1 MSAKYKIMVVDD
13 EDDVEQLIRQK
24 FRRQIRAEEY
34 EFVFAANG
42 VEALAKLRE
51 HPDTDIVFS
60 DLNMPQMDGLTLL
73 GKIGESN
80 PLLKTVIISA
90 YSDMANIR
98 LAMNRGAF
106 DFICKPFDFE
116 DFERTLLKT
125 LKTAQQIK
133 DTIQAIQED
142 NILKM
147 YVDNSVLQFMCCK
160 AFEDSLLA
168 NELVDASILFVDI
181 CGFTA
186 ISERE
191 PPDVVVQ
198 LLNKYFDVMVKAII
212 AEGGYVDKFMGDA
225 VLAVF
230 RRDDHLARAIRA
242 ALAVNADIQTM
253 HDTLSGAQ
261 TFFPKVSIGVNTGE
275 VISGNVGSATLK
287 RFDFTVIGD
296 VVNTAQRLQSVAK
309 PGQILLTRQ
318 TFEKTGDAFH
328 CHGVGEVSLKNKQ
341 NPVALF
347 EVLGTG
353 MN

>member
-1 MSAKYKIMVVDD
+1 MNATYKILVVDD

-24 FRRQIRAEEY
+24 FRRQIRAAEY
-34 EFVFAANG
+34 TFVFAKNG
-42 VEALAKLRE
+42 IEALAKLQE

-60 DLNMPQMDGLTLL
+60 DINMPQMDGLTLL
-73 GKIGESN
+73 EKIGETA

-90 YSDMANIR
+90 YGDMANIR

-116 DFERTLLKT
+116 DFERTLEKT

-133 DTIQAIQED
+133 DTVQAIQEN

-160 AFEDSLLA
+160 EFESSLLA
-168 NELVDASILFVDI
+168 NETIDATILFVDI

-191 PPDVVVQ
+191 PPDVVVT
-198 LLNKYFDVMVKAII
+198 LLNKYFDVIVKAII

-230 RRDDHLARAIRA
+230 KGDQHLPRAARA
-242 ALAVNADIQTM
+242 ALAVHANIESMEDP
-253 HDTLSGAQ
+253 LSDAQ
-261 TFFPKVSIGVNTGE
+261 TFSPKVSIGVNAGE

-309 PGQILLTRQ
+309 PGQVLVTRQ
-318 TFEKTGDAFH
+318 TSEKLGTRFRCESIGD
-328 CHGVGEVSLKNKQ
+328 VSLKNKQ
-341 NPVALF
+341 SAVELF
-347 EVLGTG
+347 EVFAAV
-353 MN
+353 

>member
-1 MSAKYKIMVVDD
+1 MNAAYKILVVDD

-34 EFVFAANG
+34 SFVFAKNG
-42 VEALAKLRE
+42 LEALEKLQE

-60 DLNMPQMDGLTLL
+60 DINMPQMDGLTLL
-73 GKIGESN
+73 EKIGETA

-90 YSDMANIR
+90 YGDMANIR

-106 DFICKPFDFE
+106 DFICKPFDFD
-116 DFERTLLKT
+116 DFERTLKKT

-133 DTIQAIQED
+133 DTVQAIQEN

-160 AFEDSLLA
+160 EFESSLLA
-168 NELVDASILFVDI
+168 NETIEASILFVDI

-191 PPDVVVQ
+191 PPDVVVA

-230 RRDDHLARAIRA
+230 KADQHLTRAVRA
-242 ALAVNADIQTM
+242 ALAVHANIESMEDA
-253 HDTLSGAQ
+253 LSDAQ
-261 TFFPKVSIGVNTGE
+261 TFFPKVSIGVHTGE

-309 PGQILLTRQ
+309 PGQLLVTRQ
-318 TFEKTGDAFH
+318 TCEKLGTGFRCQSIGA
-328 CHGVGEVSLKNKQ
+328 VSLKNKQ
-341 NPVALF
+341 SAVEVF
-347 EVLGTG
+347 EVLG
-353 MN
+353 